1 MKKDVLFMKAK
12 PSDGKNKKRFRVVIF
27 GSARIED
34 GDPNWDLIYNLAK
47 RIAEEDMDVV
57 TGGGPGLMNAASEGH
72 NDGDIS
78 KNAQSIGL
86 QIILPKKQVDSRHLD
101 IKKEFYSFSERLDN
115 FIELANAV
123 VVAPGGV
130 GTLLEFLYTWQ
141 LMQVKLI
148 HDIPIILLGDMWLDF
163 VDWIRKWS
171 LEKRFL
177 EQEDIDLLYLVN
189 DTEDALII
197 VKKACEKFKKRR
209 LKSSREEL
217 KGNQTK

>member
-1 MKKDVLFMKAK
+1 MKAE
-12 PSDGKNKKRFRVVIF
+12 PSVGDNKKRFCVGIF
-27 GSARIED
+27 GSARIEKED
-34 GDPNWDLIYNLAK
+34 SNWLLIYDLAK
-47 RIAEEDMDVV
+47 RIAEEDMDIV
-57 TGGGPGLMNAASEGH
+57 TGGGPGLMSAASEGH
-72 NDGDIS
+72 YAGDIS
-78 KNAQSIGL
+78 KNVQSIGL
-86 QIILPKKQVDSRHLD
+86 QIRLPKKQRDAHHLD
-101 IKKEFYSFSERLDN
+101 IKKEFSRFSERLDN